1 MLYLVLFRLGDAEIS
16 LVKICELQVTVTA
29 SDANVTLTATSVPT
43 EIGCR

>member
-1 MLYLVLFRLGDAEIS
+1 MLYLVLFRLGDSEITG
-16 LVKICELQVTVTA
+16 LKICELQVEIKA